1 MSPKHF
7 FLLSVLALS
16 DLSATD
22 ENAIIS
28 KIGAVGVDAFAFSAH
43 GIHTYSSRQVTQHV
57 TAPLRETDSRP
68 LILVG
73 MIKEANE
80 EDPFDASSEK
90 EEGSVLGASLLFAG
104 TAIGAGML
112 ALPAE
117 TASSGFVPSISSLFL
132 CWAFTFITSLV
143 TLEASWTVG
152 RDPSKEGSGFLS
164 ITRSTLGPFGEV
176 LTAILFWFLLTS
188 IVVAYTSEG
197 GALISEFAQEQLAN
211 GATEGILS
219 PKIGSTAFMAFF
231 SSLAIFG
238 TEQVDIVNRVLV
250 AGLVVSFLG
259 LLGIGL
265 PQIDAI
271 LLSRADWGNIYPQV
285 ISVGIL
291 SFGAQNVVPT
301 LLQYLGGDAVRTQ
314 KAVLTGSLIP
324 LIMYSRWESVFL
336 GIVPWD
342 PESTGSKMDV
352 VAALATTGG
361 AMVQELV
368 EVFSACAIGSSM
380 AGASVSLVDFFQ
392 DAISSRFHGGDDLPV
407 ESGLGK
413 RLVAAGVALGPPL
426 AAALALGPDA
436 FLGVLENAGLVGG
449 VSLYGLLPALAVINL
464 RGTKADK
471 GSESMPGRLVGGFPA
486 LYMIVAVS
494 AALVVPDIV
503 RLVASLVPSHAHTIQ
518 APLV

>member
-1 MSPKHF
+1 M
-7 FLLSVLALS
+7 
-16 DLSATD
+16 
-22 ENAIIS
+22 
-28 KIGAVGVDAFAFSAH
+28 FAFVSPIRGRH
-43 GIHTYSSRQVTQHV
+43 STRPVQHV
-57 TAPLRETDSRP
+57 AAPLRWPDMHPRMQ
-68 LILVG
+68 IG
-73 MIKEANE
+73 MSNGTRENDTYHAGLK
-80 EDPFDASSEK
+80 K

-117 TASSGFVPSISSLFL
+117 TASSGFAPSISSLLL

-164 ITRSTLGPFGEV
+164 ITRSTLGPVGEA
-176 LTAILFWFLLTS
+176 LTAVLFWFLLTS

-197 GALISEFAQEQLAN
+197 GALISEFAQEQL
-211 GATEGILS
+211 GSDATETILS

-231 SSLAIFG
+231 SSLAVFG

-250 AGLVVSFLG
+250 AGLVASFLG

-265 PQIDAI
+265 PQIDTS
-271 LLSRADWGNIYPQV
+271 LLPRADWGAIYPQV

-301 LLQYLGGDAVRTQ
+301 LLQYLGGDAMKTRR
-314 KAVLTGSLIP
+314 ALLIGSLIP
-324 LIMYSRWESVFL
+324 LIMYSLWELVFL
-336 GIVPWD
+336 GIVPWY
-342 PESTGSKMDV
+342 PETAGSKMEIV
-352 VAALATTGG
+352 TALGATGG
-361 AMVQELV
+361 TIVQQLV

-380 AGASVSLVDFFQ
+380 AGASVSLVDVFQ
-392 DAISSRFHGGDDLPV
+392 DAIASRFSGVVDARI

-413 RLVAAGVALGPPL
+413 RLVAASVALGPPL

-436 FLGVLENAGLVGG
+436 FLGVLENAGLIGG

-464 RGTKADK
+464 R
-471 GSESMPGRLVGGFPA
+471 ESKKDREFEFMPGRLIGGISA
-486 LYMIVAVS
+486 LYILVAVS

-503 RLVASLVPSHAHTIQ
+503 QFGAGLIT
-518 APLV
+518 